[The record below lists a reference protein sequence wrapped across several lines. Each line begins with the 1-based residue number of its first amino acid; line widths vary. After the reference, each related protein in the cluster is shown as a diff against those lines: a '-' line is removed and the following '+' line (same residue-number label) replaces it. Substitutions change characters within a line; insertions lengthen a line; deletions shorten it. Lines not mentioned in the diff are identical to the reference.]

1 MVKTAATDFNMGIM
15 GTTSYAY
22 DSPGTVSAVFFTKK
36 HADSAYQSLLRL
48 GHTEDDISVL
58 MSDETLNKHSNPT
71 SDSAGYGADEQI
83 TLEDEQ
89 PKEGAKHLLA
99 DAIISITSMI
109 SLPELGISISRRL
122 IGRVSEKPETNT
134 VNSVIATH
142 IPEEHCD
149 TYETGVKEGG
159 IIISVDP
166 KNRAERDA
174 IVREFRNNDG
184 HDILGDDGY
193 TELD

>member
-1 MVKTAATDFNMGIM
+1 M

-22 DSPGTVSAVFFTKK
+22 DLPGTVSAVFFTKK
-36 HADSAYQSLLRL
+36 NAESAYQALLRL

-58 MSDETLNKHSNPT
+58 MSDETLSKHANQVSE
-71 SDSAGYGADEQI
+71 SAPYEADGFVE
-83 TLEDEQ
+83 TDEEK
-89 PKEGAKHLLA
+89 PKEGAKHLIA
-99 DAIISITSMI
+99 GAIISITSMI

-122 IGRVSEKPETNT
+122 IGKVEEKPENKTI
-134 VNSVIATH
+134 SHVIATQ
-142 IPEEHCD
+142 IPEAHCD
-149 TYETGVKEGG
+149 TYETGIKEGG

>member
-1 MVKTAATDFNMGIM
+1 MGS
-15 GTTSYAY
+15 TSYAY
-22 DSPGTVSAVFFTKK
+22 DLPGTVSAVFFTKK
-36 HADSAYQSLLRL
+36 HAESAYQALLRL

-58 MSDETLNKHSNPT
+58 MSDETLNKHNNPT
-71 SDSAGYGADEQI
+71 NDQTGYGVDE
-83 TLEDEQ
+83 LEDEK
-89 PKEGAKHLLA
+89 PKEGAKQILA

-122 IGRVSEKPETNT
+122 IGKVAEKPETRT
-134 VNSVIATH
+134 VSGVIATH
-142 IPEEHCD
+142 IPEEHCN

-174 IVREFRNNDG
+174 IAREFRNNNG

>member
-1 MVKTAATDFNMGIM
+1 M
-15 GTTSYAY
+15 GTSGYAY
-22 DSPGTVSAVFFTKK
+22 ELPGTVSAVFFTKK
-36 HADSAYQSLLRL
+36 DAENAYQALLKL
-48 GHTEDDISVL
+48 GHTEDDISLL
-58 MSDETLNKHSNPT
+58 MSDETLSKHTNPT
-71 SDSAGYGADEQI
+71 SESTGYGVDEQLGSI
-83 TLEDEQ
+83 EEK
-89 PKEGAKHLLA
+89 PKEGAKHKIA
-99 DAIISITSMI
+99 EAIISITSMI

-122 IGRVSEKPETNT
+122 IGKVEQKPETQT
-134 VNSVIATH
+134 ISHVIATQ

-149 TYETGVKEGG
+149 TYETGIKEGG

>member
-1 MVKTAATDFNMGIM
+1 MGS
-15 GTTSYAY
+15 TSYAY
-22 DSPGTVSAVFFTKK
+22 DLPGTVSAVFFTKQ
-36 HADSAYQSLLRL
+36 HAESAYQALLKM
-48 GHTEDDISVL
+48 GHTEDDISIL
-58 MSDETLNKHSNPT
+58 MSDETLNKHANPT
-71 SDSAGYGADEQI
+71 NEKAGYGADEQI
-83 TLEDEQ
+83 ALEDEES
-89 PKEGAKHLLA
+89 KTGAKHLLA

-122 IGRVSEKPETNT
+122 IGKVAEKPETKT
-134 VNSVIATH
+134 ISGVIATH

-149 TYETGVKEGG
+149 TYETGVREGG